1 MKIARL
7 NSYIVIEKMTV
18 ETDEIGNHKENYKKF
33 YCCFAKADTYLKQE
47 TGNEVISDN
56 ESICFEIRYC
66 SILDELNSTRYRV
79 NFNNR
84 IYNIEAVDFMN
95 YGHKTIKL
103 KCRKE
108 KYHVH

>member
-1 MKIARL
+1 
-7 NSYIVIEKMTV
+7 MTV

-56 ESICFEIRYC
+56 ESISFEIRYC
-66 SILDELNSTRYRV
+66 GMLDELNSTGYRV

-95 YGHKTIKL
+95 YSHKTIKL

-108 KYHVH
+108 KHHVH